1 MAVFS
6 SAMAYLLYFW
16 LLRYLEVS
24 QLSAFTYLL
33 PVLAVI
39 LGIVWLGERGS
50 GLQIVGGVLALA
62 GVYWVES
69 GREPPTKN

>member
-6 SAMAYLLYFW
+6 SAVAYLLYLW
-16 LLRYLEVS
+16 LLRYLEAS

-33 PVLAVI
+33 PVTATI

-50 GLQIVGGVLALA
+50 LMQIVGGALPLA

-69 GREPPTKN
+69 GRRQ